1 MQKGLT
7 EAAESAL
14 TRAEE
19 EAAELCRAYVGTEHL
34 LLGLLYD
41 GSCVAANILRVHDIT
56 YAQTKALA
64 GEGAPCDV
72 SPGIRD
78 MTPGLRTVIEAAAKE
93 AAKGRDGK
101 VGTEHLLLA
110 LLRERES
117 AAVRLIIA
125 QSAGVGEIQNDIMT
139 FFSETGAEAKPR
151 EGKGRYGQEQENS
164 APLFG
169 ADLTE
174 AARKGKLP
182 AVVGRDTETERVIR
196 ILGRK
201 TKNNPCLVGE
211 PGVGKTAVV
220 EGLCQRIVSGEVPE
234 NLLGKTVLSVD
245 IGAMIAGAKYRGE
258 FEERLKR
265 LTDEVMKNRNTI
277 LFIDELHTIVGAGA
291 AEGAVDAANILKPLK
306 NS

>member
-139 FFSETGAEAKPR
+139 FFRKQVRRRNPEREKEDTGRSRRTAH
-151 EGKGRYGQEQENS
+151 
-164 APLFG
+164 LFS
-169 ADLTE
+169 
-174 AARKGKLP
+174 
-182 AVVGRDTETERVIR
+182 VR
-196 ILGRK
+196 ILRRRRERESC
-201 TKNNPCLVGE
+201 P
-211 PGVGKTAVV
+211 
-220 EGLCQRIVSGEVPE
+220 R
-234 NLLGKTVLSVD
+234 LS
-245 IGAMIAGAKYRGE
+245 AGIRRPNA
-258 FEERLKR
+258 
-265 LTDEVMKNRNTI
+265 
-277 LFIDELHTIVGAGA
+277 
-291 AEGAVDAANILKPLK
+291 
-306 NS
+306 

>member
-139 FFSETGAEAKPR
+139 FFSETGAETKPR
-151 EGKGRYGQEQENS
+151 EGKGRYGR
-164 APLFG
+164 G
-169 ADLTE
+169 AIHQR
-174 AARKGKLP
+174 RKD
-182 AVVGRDTETERVIR
+182 VRR
-196 ILGRK
+196 
-201 TKNNPCLVGE
+201 
-211 PGVGKTAVV
+211 
-220 EGLCQRIVSGEVPE
+220 
-234 NLLGKTVLSVD
+234 
-245 IGAMIAGAKYRGE
+245 
-258 FEERLKR
+258 
-265 LTDEVMKNRNTI
+265 
-277 LFIDELHTIVGAGA
+277 
-291 AEGAVDAANILKPLK
+291 
-306 NS
+306 

>member
-139 FFSETGAEAKPR
+139 FFSETGAETKPR

-234 NLLGKTVLSVD
+234 NLLGKTVLSVFLRRCR
-245 IGAMIAGAKYRGE
+245 AYHPK
-258 FEERLKR
+258 FPSCKQRL
-265 LTDEVMKNRNTI
+265 
-277 LFIDELHTIVGAGA
+277 
-291 AEGAVDAANILKPLK
+291 
-306 NS
+306 